1 MLDNYGVYDN
11 RHHGRGRDLR
21 PLARLTE
28 VSLHECCKV
37 TGDAAVF
44 ASLPLLKKCVL
55 WKTSCS
61 LSDAYGA
68 SKQALKRMLPPD
80 CSLLI

>member
-1 MLDNYGVYDN
+1 VVDSYGIYDN

-21 PLARLTE
+21 PLAHLTE
-28 VSLHECCKV
+28 VSLHECFKV

-55 WKTSCS
+55 WKTNCS
-61 LSDAYGA
+61 LSEEYGA
-68 SKQALKRMLPPD
+68 SKQALKRILPPD